1 MGIVKNVGTAD
12 RIVRLV
18 VGVSLMVF
26 GAVGLFP
33 GVWNL
38 ILPLVGLIVAL
49 TGAVGFCALYRVLG
63 LNRPGR

>member
-12 RIVRLV
+12 RIVRMI

-26 GAVGLFP
+26 GALGLVPGAWWAILMVVGL
-33 GVWNL
+33 V
-38 ILPLVGLIVAL
+38 VAL

-63 LNRPGR
+63 LSRPGR